1 MWAHCFLMD
10 WPLDKPKCS
19 SPQSTSP
26 HCPALARWV
35 TVTCPVPGMNI
46 AKCTTAIRPGE
57 VRAVKPTLTG
67 ARAKTVQTFALWAHF
82 AHLDFRLSPALFYI
96 IFPLSWFHFLPTL
109 PPPSSAAPLPRAL
122 FNFKFHLLR
131 TVCLS
136 RFLFSFLVYLFSY
149 LINLCLPQCVCLCV
163 CLCAILS
170 VCMCVPVALW
180 LWPMSENCPLRV
192 IYFKALLGLKTELGR
207 VSNLNFIFSH
217 FKLYTV
223 LHNYICHTN
232 CVRLCMY
239 MAICHKWF
247 AIHVIGTG
255 LTLI

>member
-19 SPQSTSP
+19 SPPVRT
-26 HCPALARWV
+26 ALLWPGELLL
-35 TVTCPVPGMNI
+35 PVPCQAWTLPSALQQYGQV
-46 AKCTTAIRPGE
+46 KCGLWSQPW
-57 VRAVKPTLTG
+57 
-67 ARAKTVQTFALWAHF
+67 AKTVKTVALWAHF

-149 LINLCLPQCVCLCV
+149 LINLCLLQCVCLCV

-192 IYFKALLGLKTELGR
+192 IYFKALLGLRLALER